1 MQVKLADFVD
11 SAPTL
16 TKFSGTV
23 KTLICLE
30 TRQLPIENASFSCYP
45 LNVSD
50 KVKSL
55 GELTAITASART
67 IGKIVVFT
75 NGCFDLLHRGHV
87 HLLRNAKALG
97 DILIVAINSDQS
109 VKLIKGPN
117 RPILSEN
124 DRLQLIASMEM
135 VNYVL
140 LFDEPNP
147 CSIISILRP
156 NILVKGGDWSADQV
170 VGADIVED
178 SGGKVVIVPYL
189 KGFST
194 TEIIA
199 KIRS

>member
-1 MQVKLADFVD
+1 VQVRLADFVD

-55 GELTAITASART
+55 DELKAITAAANTS
-67 IGKIVVFT
+67 GKIVVFT
-75 NGCFDLLHRGHV
+75 NGCFDLLHRGHI
-87 HLLRNAKALG
+87 HLLQEAKRLG
-97 DILIVAINSDQS
+97 DLLIVAVNSDRS
-109 VKLIKGPN
+109 VKTIKGPN
-117 RPILSEN
+117 RPILSET
-124 DRLQLIASMEM
+124 DRIELIAALEM

-140 LFDEPNP
+140 LFEEPDP
-147 CSIISILRP
+147 YKIISILRP
-156 NILVKGGDWSADQV
+156 NVLVKGGDWSLEEV
-170 VGADIVED
+170 VGGELVKNY
-178 SGGKVVIVPYL
+178 GGKVVRVSYL

>member
-1 MQVKLADFVD
+1 MRLADLVEL
-11 SAPTL
+11 AQTV
-16 TKFSGTV
+16 TKFSGMV
-23 KTLICLE
+23 NTLICLE
-30 TRQLPIENASFSCYP
+30 TRQVPIETHSFSCYP

-50 KVKSL
+50 KAKSL
-55 GELTAITASART
+55 GELTAITASAKT
-67 IGKIVVFT
+67 NGKIVVFT

-97 DILIVAINSDQS
+97 DVLVVAINSDLS
-109 VKLIKGPN
+109 IKLIKGPK
-117 RPILSEN
+117 RPILSES

-140 LFDEPNP
+140 LFDEPDP
-147 CSIISILRP
+147 CNIISILRP
-156 NILVKGGDWSADQV
+156 NILVKGGDWPADQV
-170 VGADIVED
+170 VGADIVEA
-178 SGGKVVIVPYL
+178 SGGKVVVVPYL